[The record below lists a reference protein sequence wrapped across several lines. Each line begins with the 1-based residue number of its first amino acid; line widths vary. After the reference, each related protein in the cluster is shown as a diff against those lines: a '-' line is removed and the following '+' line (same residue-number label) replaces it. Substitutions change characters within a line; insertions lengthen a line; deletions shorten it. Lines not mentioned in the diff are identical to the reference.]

1 MIAHACRSHAPSH
14 AIRRN
19 PRCTNFMA
27 SSLKTKTCTHSA
39 VLGSRSQIWK
49 AKPALLTRTTRSSSV
64 CNKPRRMA
72 RFYSPSFCLTLS
84 TLPTSTKPWHTKPS
98 VCISVQWYHDFKLLR
113 TSWDFS
119 IHCLAASGAL
129 QLSRPVTHE
138 LSKHLS
144 RSGRRPFLL
153 PSRSSRALCQKP
165 SVAALRASL
174 P

>member
-1 MIAHACRSHAPSH
+1 MRADLMRLPMPFGETLDARTSWRVTQEENMHTF
-14 AIRRN
+14 RR
-19 PRCTNFMA
+19 
-27 SSLKTKTCTHSA
+27 
-39 VLGSRSQIWK
+39 LGSRPQIWK
-49 AKPALLTRTTRSSSV
+49 ANPALLTRTTRSSSV

-129 QLSRPVTHE
+129 QLPRPVTHE

>member
-1 MIAHACRSHAPSH
+1 MRADLMRLPMPFGETLDAQTSWRVHSRRKHARIPPSWVPAHKSGKQSQRSLPAQHVAAASATSPAAWHGSIRPLSVSPLQPYQYRQNRGIQSH
-14 AIRRN
+14 Q
-19 PRCTNFMA
+19 
-27 SSLKTKTCTHSA
+27 SA
-39 VLGSRSQIWK
+39 F
-49 AKPALLTRTTRSSSV
+49 P
-64 CNKPRRMA
+64 
-72 RFYSPSFCLTLS
+72 
-84 TLPTSTKPWHTKPS
+84 
-98 VCISVQWYHDFKLLR
+98 VQWYHDFKLLR

-129 QLSRPVTHE
+129 QLPRPVTHE